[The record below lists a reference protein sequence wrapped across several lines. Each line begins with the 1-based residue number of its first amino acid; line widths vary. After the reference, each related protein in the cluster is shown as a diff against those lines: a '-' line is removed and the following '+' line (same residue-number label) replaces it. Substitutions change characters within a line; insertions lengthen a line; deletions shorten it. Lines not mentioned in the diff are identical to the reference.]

1 MDWEKTH
8 IVTSPATHVL
18 FSCPDT
24 TTNQANQKEKRCQNQ
39 NKNLANANTAAQ
51 CMAQAVIK
59 KQTATKKI
67 AANKPDSPD
76 HHWGILQKK

>member
-1 MDWEKTH
+1 MSGRNNKTKK
-8 IVTSPATHVL
+8 I
-18 FSCPDT
+18 
-24 TTNQANQKEKRCQNQ
+24 KRKKKCQNQ

-51 CMAQAVIK
+51 CMAQAATK
-59 KQTATKKI
+59 KQTAAKKI

>member
-24 TTNQANQKEKRCQNQ
+24 TTNQANQKENIQTFKVFYTRGVDPLYEQMEKFLE
-39 NKNLANANTAAQ
+39 NKIHSQPTCDKGEIILKAN
-51 CMAQAVIK
+51 
-59 KQTATKKI
+59 
-67 AANKPDSPD
+67 
-76 HHWGILQKK
+76 